1 MLPLCTQI
9 MTAQGIRPI
18 TDGDRENVLSLCSEM
33 SQEALRVLG
42 FSMRILPKIPEED
55 ENIEFQMTFIGVVGM
70 IDPPR
75 KEVADSVQ
83 ICRNAG
89 IRTVMITGDHKVT
102 ALAIA
107 RELGIYQEGN
117 TILTGDELDAMDD
130 EALDAVVGTATVFA
144 RVSPADKLRIIQ
156 SLKRIGE
163 VTAMTGDGVNDSP
176 ALKAADIGV
185 AMGVTGTDVAKD
197 ASDMVLL
204 DDSFTTIVYAIK

>member
-1 MLPLCTQI
+1 
-9 MTAQGIRPI
+9 
-18 TDGDRENVLSLCSEM
+18 
-33 SQEALRVLG
+33 
-42 FSMRILPKIPEED
+42 
-55 ENIEFQMTFIGVVGM
+55 M

-144 RVSPADKLRIIQ
+144 RV
-156 SLKRIGE
+156 
-163 VTAMTGDGVNDSP
+163 
-176 ALKAADIGV
+176 
-185 AMGVTGTDVAKD
+185 
-197 ASDMVLL
+197 
-204 DDSFTTIVYAIK
+204 